1 MEWGV
6 PQRSFRVAVAGHPT
20 SRAKKERGSPGRKNS
35 GVDVSFHHNE
45 QLVRPWRT
53 AAFVAAAI
61 AVVELLVLIVVGGA
75 LIAKATTA
83 TSAKPAQKAVA
94 TKDVSVKS
102 SSGTPTK
109 ARRAA
114 APVAH
119 LPRTRVSVVVLN
131 GGSRQGA
138 AAATAARASR
148 RGYRI
153 GKVANAP
160 SSDFTRTLVMYRRG
174 FEGEARRLASD
185 LGIKIV
191 GPLDGLRAAQLN
203 GSHAV
208 VVLGG

>member
-1 MEWGV
+1 
-6 PQRSFRVAVAGHPT
+6 
-20 SRAKKERGSPGRKNS
+20 
-35 GVDVSFHHNE
+35 VDVSFHHNE

-61 AVVELLVLIVVGGA
+61 AAVELLVLIVVGGA

-83 TSAKPAQKAVA
+83 TSAKPAKKAA
-94 TKDVSVKS
+94 IAETA
-102 SSGTPTK
+102 PTK
-109 ARRAA
+109 ARSNAAGTAARRAA
-114 APVAH
+114 VPAAR
-119 LPRTRVSVVVLN
+119 LPRSRVSVVVFN
-131 GGSRQGA
+131 GGTRQGA
-138 AAATAARASR
+138 AAATAAKASR

-153 GKVANAP
+153 GSVGNAP
-160 SSDFTRTLVMYRRG
+160 SSDFTRTLVMYRKG
-174 FEGEARRLASD
+174 FEGEGRRLARD